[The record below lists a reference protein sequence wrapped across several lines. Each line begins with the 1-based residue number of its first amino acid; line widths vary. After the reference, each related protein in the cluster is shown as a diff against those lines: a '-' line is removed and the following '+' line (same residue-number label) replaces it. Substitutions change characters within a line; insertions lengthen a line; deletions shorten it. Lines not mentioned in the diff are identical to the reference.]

1 MKKSPNGL
9 FFLSCSMY
17 RVVIETI
24 SAADAETLKKIQQK
38 INQWITTG
46 LLKKYDIHTTSEFIV
61 FNILLNKEGE

>member
-1 MKKSPNGL
+1 
-9 FFLSCSMY
+9 MY